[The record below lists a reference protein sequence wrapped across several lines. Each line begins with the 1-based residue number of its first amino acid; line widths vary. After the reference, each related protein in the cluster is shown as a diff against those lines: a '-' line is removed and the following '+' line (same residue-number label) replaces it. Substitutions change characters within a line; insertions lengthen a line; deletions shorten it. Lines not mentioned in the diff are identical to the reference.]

1 MSDATPLL
9 TPGDIQEGKT
19 ESVIPRPKRT
29 APLRPDI
36 KKKVDE
42 ELDKEI
48 KEINKILKSKHSA
61 FTKSNKK

>member
-1 MSDATPLL
+1 MSDATLL
-9 TPGDIQEGKT
+9 RPGDLQEGKT
-19 ESVIPRPKRT
+19 ESVIKRPTR
-29 APLRPDI
+29 APPLVPEI

-42 ELDKEI
+42 EWDKEI